1 MPGVQAATDTAA
13 APVDATDRRIIA
25 ATQAGLPL
33 VEQPFDA
40 IAQQLGLAPEEVI
53 RRITAMQECGIIRR
67 IAAVPNHYALGYRA
81 NGMSVWNVP
90 DDMVPE
96 LGASVG
102 ALDFVSH
109 CYERPR
115 HLPDWPYNLFAMVHG
130 TDRREVAAR
139 VRVIAG
145 MLRGACRGHAVLYST
160 RILKKTGLRIGVSAG
175 GHPPSV
181 AG

>member
-1 MPGVQAATDTAA
+1 MNRVSGVNAIIETAA
-13 APVDATDRRIIA
+13 APIDAIDRRIIA

-33 VEQPFDA
+33 VEQPYDV
-40 IAQQLGLAPEEVI
+40 IAEQLGLDPDDVI
-53 RRITAMQECGIIRR
+53 RRVRTMQECGIIRR

-90 DDMVPE
+90 DDLIHE

-102 ALDFVSH
+102 ALEFVSH

-130 TDRREVAAR
+130 PDRQEVDAR
-139 VRVIAG
+139 VRRIAR
-145 MLRGACRGHAVLYST
+145 MLHGACRGYAVLYST
-160 RILKKTGLRIGVSAG
+160 RILKKTGLRISAD
-175 GHPPSV
+175 
-181 AG
+181 